1 MKNKFV
7 KSTIILMIG
16 SLFTKLFGFIIKIIF
31 TRTVS
36 QNEINLYSIIMPTY
50 SLLITLANL
59 GLPLAISNLI
69 AQNKV
74 NSKKIVFSIVPA
86 SLLINLFLIII
97 TFLTAPYISN
107 TLLNNPDTYYPII
120 SIAFILPFISL
131 SSIIRGYFF
140 GKQRMLPHTVS
151 NIIEQIFR
159 LIIIVIFLPKILK
172 YGTIV
177 TVSVYILFNILS
189 EIISIII
196 FLFFAPKD
204 FSIRFNDLKP
214 DIKVI
219 RDIMSIAIP
228 TTSSRIIG
236 NIGYFFEPIVLT
248 ATLTLIGYDN
258 NYILTQYGIY
268 NAYVLSLLTIPSF
281 FVLALNTSLIPEISK
296 YKDNKKHVKKR
307 LKQSLIISFLIGLIS
322 NTLVYIFTDEL
333 LLIVF
338 KTTSGSEYIKFLCP
352 FFVFLYLEGP
362 LASTLQA
369 LNYAKYTMTVTIV
382 TTIIKL
388 LTLFLFSLLHI
399 GLYGLLISEIINIY
413 LIIYLNA
420 KKIKKILV

>member
-7 KSTIILMIG
+7 KSTIILMKC
-16 SLFTKLFGFIIKIIF
+16 SLYTKLFGIIIKIIF

-74 NSKKIVFSIVPA
+74 NSKKILFSIVPA
-86 SLLINLFLIII
+86 SLLINLFLMII

-151 NIIEQIFR
+151 NIVEQIFR

-204 FSIRFNDLKP
+204 FSIRLNDLKP

-248 ATLTLIGYDN
+248 ATLTLVGYDN
-258 NYILTQYGIY
+258 NYILNEYGIY

-413 LIIYLNA
+413 LVIYLNA
-420 KKIKKILV
+420 KKIKKILI

>member
-74 NSKKIVFSIVPA
+74 NSKKILFSIVPA

-140 GKQRMLPHTVS
+140 GKQRMLPHAVS

-248 ATLTLIGYDN
+248 ATLTLVGYDN

>member
-16 SLFTKLFGFIIKIIF
+16 SLFTKLLGFIIKIIF

-74 NSKKIVFSIVPA
+74 NSKKILFSIVPA

-159 LIIIVIFLPKILK
+159 LIIIIIFLPKILK

-204 FSIRFNDLKP
+204 FSIRLNDLKP

-236 NIGYFFEPIVLT
+236 NIGYFFEPIILT
-248 ATLTLIGYDN
+248 ATLTLVGYDN
-258 NYILTQYGIY
+258 NFILTEYGIY

-281 FVLALNTSLIPEISK
+281 FVLALNTSLVPEISK

-420 KKIKKILV
+420 KKIKKILI

>member
-16 SLFTKLFGFIIKIIF
+16 SLFTKLLGFIIKIIF

-74 NSKKIVFSIVPA
+74 NSKKILFSIVPA

-159 LIIIVIFLPKILK
+159 LIIIIIFLPKILK

-204 FSIRFNDLKP
+204 FSIRLNDLKP

-248 ATLTLIGYDN
+248 ATLTLVGYDN

-362 LASTLQA
+362 LASALQA

-420 KKIKKILV
+420 KKIKKILI

>member
-16 SLFTKLFGFIIKIIF
+16 SLFTKLLGFIIKIIF

-50 SLLITLANL
+50 SLLITLASL

-74 NSKKIVFSIVPA
+74 NSKKILFSIIPA

-97 TFLTAPYISN
+97 IFLTAPYISN
-107 TLLNNPDTYYPII
+107 TLLKNPDTYYPII

-204 FSIRFNDLKP
+204 FSISLDDLKP

-236 NIGYFFEPIVLT
+236 NIGYFFEPIILT
-248 ATLTLIGYDN
+248 ATLTLVGYDN
-258 NYILTQYGIY
+258 NFILTEYGIY

-281 FVLALNTSLIPEISK
+281 FVLALNTSLVPEISK

-322 NTLVYIFTDEL
+322 NTFVYIFTDKL
-333 LLIVF
+333 LLIIF
-338 KTTSGSEYIKFLCP
+338 KTTNGIEYIKFLCP

-420 KKIKKILV
+420 KKIKKILA

>member
-74 NSKKIVFSIVPA
+74 NSKKILFSIVPA

-151 NIIEQIFR
+151 NIVEQIFR
-159 LIIIVIFLPKILK
+159 LIIIVILLPKILK

-204 FSIRFNDLKP
+204 FSIRLNDLKP

-248 ATLTLIGYDN
+248 ATLTLVGYDN
-258 NYILTQYGIY
+258 NYILNEYGIY

-413 LIIYLNA
+413 LVIYLNA
-420 KKIKKILV
+420 KKIKKILI

>member
-16 SLFTKLFGFIIKIIF
+16 SLFTKLLGFIIKIIF

-74 NSKKIVFSIVPA
+74 NSKKILFSIVPA

-159 LIIIVIFLPKILK
+159 LIIIIIFLPKILK

-204 FSIRFNDLKP
+204 FSIRLNDLKP

-248 ATLTLIGYDN
+248 ATLTLVGYDN
-258 NYILTQYGIY
+258 NYILTEYGIY

-362 LASTLQA
+362 LASALQA

-420 KKIKKILV
+420 KKIKKILI

>member
-74 NSKKIVFSIVPA
+74 NSKKILFSIVPA

-151 NIIEQIFR
+151 NIVEQIFR

-204 FSIRFNDLKP
+204 FSIRLNDLKP

-248 ATLTLIGYDN
+248 ATLTLVGYDN
-258 NYILTQYGIY
+258 NYILNEYGIY

-413 LIIYLNA
+413 LVIYLNA
-420 KKIKKILV
+420 KKIKKILI

>member
-74 NSKKIVFSIVPA
+74 NSKKILFSIVPA

-151 NIIEQIFR
+151 NIVEQIFR

-204 FSIRFNDLKP
+204 FSIRLNDLKP

-248 ATLTLIGYDN
+248 ATLTLVGYDN
-258 NYILTQYGIY
+258 NYILNEYGIY

-352 FFVFLYLEGP
+352 FFIFLYLEGP

-413 LIIYLNA
+413 LVIYLNA
-420 KKIKKILV
+420 KKIKKILI

>member
-16 SLFTKLFGFIIKIIF
+16 SLFTKLLGFIIKIIF

-74 NSKKIVFSIVPA
+74 NSKKILFSIVPA

-204 FSIRFNDLKP
+204 FSIRLNDLKP

-420 KKIKKILV
+420 KKIKKILI

>member
-74 NSKKIVFSIVPA
+74 NSKKILFSIVPA

-140 GKQRMLPHTVS
+140 GKQRMLPHAVS

-248 ATLTLIGYDN
+248 ATLTLVGYDN

-362 LASTLQA
+362 LASALQA

-420 KKIKKILV
+420 KKIKKILI

>member
-74 NSKKIVFSIVPA
+74 NSKKILFSIVPA

-151 NIIEQIFR
+151 NIVEQIFR

-204 FSIRFNDLKP
+204 FSIRLNDLKP

-248 ATLTLIGYDN
+248 ATLTLVGYDN
-258 NYILTQYGIY
+258 NYILNEYGIY

-307 LKQSLIISFLIGLIS
+307 LKQSLIICF
-322 NTLVYIFTDEL
+322 
-333 LLIVF
+333 
-338 KTTSGSEYIKFLCP
+338 
-352 FFVFLYLEGP
+352 
-362 LASTLQA
+362 
-369 LNYAKYTMTVTIV
+369 
-382 TTIIKL
+382 
-388 LTLFLFSLLHI
+388 H
-399 GLYGLLISEIINIY
+399 
-413 LIIYLNA
+413 
-420 KKIKKILV
+420 

>member
-16 SLFTKLFGFIIKIIF
+16 SLFTKLLGFIIKIIF

-74 NSKKIVFSIVPA
+74 NSKKILFSIVPA

-248 ATLTLIGYDN
+248 ATLTLVGYDN

-362 LASTLQA
+362 LASALQA

-420 KKIKKILV
+420 KKIKKILI

>member
-74 NSKKIVFSIVPA
+74 NSKKILFSIVPA

-159 LIIIVIFLPKILK
+159 LIIIIIFLPKILK

-248 ATLTLIGYDN
+248 ATLTLVGYDN

-362 LASTLQA
+362 LASALQA

-420 KKIKKILV
+420 KKMKKILI

>member
-16 SLFTKLFGFIIKIIF
+16 SLFTKLLGFIIKIIF

-204 FSIRFNDLKP
+204 FSIRLNDLKP

-248 ATLTLIGYDN
+248 ATLTLVGYDN